1 MHSIRRQLPNLLL
14 ILLLPT
20 PYLHAQGTRLLR
32 HPTASSTSI
41 AFAYAGDIWVTSRD
55 GGDAR
60 RLTSFPGE
68 EYYPELSPDGKLVAF
83 TGQYGGN
90 VDVYVVAIEGGEPRR
105 LTWHPGPDVTRGW
118 TPDGKRIVFA
128 SGRNSAP
135 RNYNVKLWTVPVEG
149 GWPEVLPM
157 PRASTGQFSPD
168 SKSFTYRVVSPWD
181 VEWRNY
187 RGGQA
192 QPIRVVNLA
201 DLSMTKL
208 PWEGSND
215 TDPVWLG
222 NTIYFLSDRDYA
234 ANLYSYDPGTKQVAQ
249 LTHYKDFDA
258 KHLNAGGGVLVY
270 EQGGYIHLF
279 DPAAKS
285 DKQLVINVRGD
296 LPWALPQ
303 WKDVSQSLTNPSLSP
318 TGARALFEARG
329 EVFTIP
335 VEKGDWRNLTRSP
348 GVADRNP
355 VWSPDG
361 KSIAWFSDQSGEYK
375 LMLGTQDGL
384 GKPREITIANPTF
397 FFTPT
402 WSPDGK
408 YLAFTDEGL
417 NLSMVEM
424 ATGKLTRI
432 DTDRFAHPDR
442 TVNPVWSPDS
452 KWVAYAKRLT
462 SQFHVIMV
470 YSLKDGKTRQLTDGL
485 SDAVYPAWDREGKF
499 LYFLASTDFAL
510 NSGWL
515 DLSSY
520 DRPINRGVYF
530 AVLRADQPSPLL
542 PQSDEETAKDTT
554 AKPDSASKKLEK
566 KSKKETKPK
575 AGADS
580 AKADSAANVR
590 IDFDGISQRILSL
603 GVPVRQYKS
612 IVAAADSAVFYAE
625 SLANEPGVTLHRY
638 DFKKREA
645 TPWQKGVLAYSLSA
659 NGKKLLFQTGD
670 GWTVAGTEGPPAET
684 KAKKLN
690 TAVRMRLDPPAEW
703 HQIFREAWRYERDFF
718 YVKNHH
724 GADWDSVYK
733 MYEPWVADVGHRS
746 DLTHL
751 LDILGG
757 ELSVGH
763 SFTGGGDTPE
773 IPRVSIGLLGADLVP
788 DNGRYRIVRIYTGE
802 NWNPDLR
809 APLSEPGVKV
819 SDGDYLLEV
828 NGVELKVPTE
838 PYSLFEGTAGRQTV
852 IRVNS
857 KPVMEG
863 SRLVTVV
870 PVENEI
876 ALRSRAWVERNRR
889 LVDSLS
895 GGKLAYVWIPN
906 TADDGFIYFNRYYFA
921 QQDRL
926 GAVVDERFNEGG
938 YVADY
943 VVDLLARKLRGYFNN
958 PVSDHYPFLTPAAG
972 IPGPKVMLV
981 NEMSG
986 SGGDMLPYMFRQMKL
1001 GPLVGMKT
1009 WGGLVGIW
1017 DVPPLMDGGFITAP
1031 RGGFY
1036 NLEGQWDVEN
1046 KGVAPDIEVE
1056 ETPLTAKAG
1065 VDPQLER
1072 AVAEA
1077 MSRLAVEAPK
1087 IMPEPAPPVRVKR
1100 PS

>member
-1 MHSIRRQLPNLLL
+1 MNSIRRQLRHSLL
-14 ILLLPT
+14 IAILPALQ
-20 PYLHAQGTRLLR
+20 LHAQGTRLLR
-32 HPTASSTSI
+32 HPTASATSI
-41 AFAYAGDIWVTSRD
+41 AFAYAGDIWVTSRE

-68 EYYPELSPDGKLVAF
+68 EYYPELSPDGKTVAF

-90 VDVYVVAIEGGEPRR
+90 VDVYVVPIEGGEPRR

-135 RNYNVKLWTVPVEG
+135 RTYNVKLWTVPVEG
-149 GWPEVLPM
+149 GWPEPLPM

-192 QPIRVVNLA
+192 QPIRVVNLT

-234 ANLYSYDPGTKQVAQ
+234 ANLYSYDPGAKQVTQ

-279 DPAAKS
+279 DPVTKS

-296 LPWALPQ
+296 LPWALPH
-303 WKDVSQSLTNPSLSP
+303 WEDVSQSLTNPSLSP

-417 NLSMVEM
+417 NLSMVEL

-485 SDAVYPAWDREGKF
+485 SDAVYPAWDPEGKF

-575 AGADS
+575 AAPDS

-603 GVPVRQYKS
+603 GVPIRHYKS

-625 SLANEPGVTLHRY
+625 SLANEPGVTLNRY

-645 TPWQKGVLAYSLSA
+645 ALWQKGVLAYSLSA
-659 NGKKLLFQTGD
+659 NGKKLLFQTGE
-670 GWTVAGTEGPPAET
+670 GWTVAGTEGLPAET

-703 HQIFREAWRYERDFF
+703 QQIFHEAWRYERDFF

-724 GADWDSVYK
+724 GADMDSLYK

-757 ELSVGH
+757 EMSVGH
-763 SFTGGGDTPE
+763 SFTGGGDTPK
-773 IPRVSIGLLGADLVP
+773 
-788 DNGRYRIVRIYTGE
+788 YRGSRSACSARI
-802 NWNPDLR
+802 
-809 APLSEPGVKV
+809 S
-819 SDGDYLLEV
+819 S
-828 NGVELKVPTE
+828 PT
-838 PYSLFEGTAGRQTV
+838 TAG
-852 IRVNS
+852 I
-857 KPVMEG
+857 G
-863 SRLVTVV
+863 SRTSTLGKTGILTFG
-870 PVENEI
+870 P
-876 ALRSRAWVERNRR
+876 RSANR
-889 LVDSLS
+889 
-895 GGKLAYVWIPN
+895 
-906 TADDGFIYFNRYYFA
+906 
-921 QQDRL
+921 
-926 GAVVDERFNEGG
+926 E
-938 YVADY
+938 
-943 VVDLLARKLRGYFNN
+943 
-958 PVSDHYPFLTPAAG
+958 
-972 IPGPKVMLV
+972 
-981 NEMSG
+981 
-986 SGGDMLPYMFRQMKL
+986 
-1001 GPLVGMKT
+1001 
-1009 WGGLVGIW
+1009 
-1017 DVPPLMDGGFITAP
+1017 
-1031 RGGFY
+1031 
-1036 NLEGQWDVEN
+1036 
-1046 KGVAPDIEVE
+1046 
-1056 ETPLTAKAG
+1056 
-1065 VDPQLER
+1065 
-1072 AVAEA
+1072 
-1077 MSRLAVEAPK
+1077 
-1087 IMPEPAPPVRVKR
+1087 
-1100 PS
+1100 